1 MKTKEQL
8 QAEIIE
14 KQKELIDFYELLFDG
29 DTLQH
34 IHEEK
39 LRKELSALTAEPEKG
54 RENNKSA
61 GIISGG
67 WECPRCGQINAIW
80 KSVCDCPPRTI
91 TATTVNGT
99 YNPDSNNQ

>member
-39 LRKELSALTAEPEKG
+39 LRKELSALTAELEKG
-54 RENNKSA
+54 R
-61 GIISGG
+61 GG
-67 WECPRCGQINAIW
+67 
-80 KSVCDCPPRTI
+80 
-91 TATTVNGT
+91 
-99 YNPDSNNQ
+99 